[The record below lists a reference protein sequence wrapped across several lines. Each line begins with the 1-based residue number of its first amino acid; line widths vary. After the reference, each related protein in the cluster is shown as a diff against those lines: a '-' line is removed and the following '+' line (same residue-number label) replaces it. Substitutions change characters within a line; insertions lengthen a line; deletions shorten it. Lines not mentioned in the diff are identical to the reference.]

1 MPFEPLRLLVAYDDA
16 DGLCPAVVPRM
27 VELLNA
33 RAFEV
38 ETCVIDDAP
47 QDAELWEYAGLIL
60 GTPSYGLGL
69 RGAGPSDRVVRWVEA
84 QGGLD
89 DVKVA
94 VFSAFHGRA
103 GHSLRNI
110 RQLVLDH
117 QGECVA
123 KHGYWLRRPEH
134 DEHVLPA
141 ECMVRIR

>member
-1 MPFEPLRLLVAYDDA
+1 MPFSPLRLLVAYDDA
-16 DGLCPAVVPRM
+16 DGLCGAVVPRM

-33 RAFEV
+33 RAFTV
-38 ETCVIDDAP
+38 ETVVIDDAP
-47 QDAELWEYAGLIL
+47 RDHELWEYAGLVL

-69 RGAGPSDRVVRWVEA
+69 RGAGPSERVVKWVEA

-94 VFSAFHGRA
+94 VFSAFQGRA
-103 GHSLRNI
+103 GNSLRNV
-110 RQLVLDH
+110 RQLVVDNG
-117 QGECVA
+117 GECIA
-123 KHGYWLRRPEH
+123 RHPYWLKRPAH